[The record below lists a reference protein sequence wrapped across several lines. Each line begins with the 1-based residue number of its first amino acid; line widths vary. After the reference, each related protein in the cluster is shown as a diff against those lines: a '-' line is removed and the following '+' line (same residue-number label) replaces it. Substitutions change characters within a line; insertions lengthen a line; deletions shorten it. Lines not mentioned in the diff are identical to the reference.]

1 VYRAH
6 ADQGAPAEDLRGNA
20 QEPRIPESPEAVLM
34 PEDHI
39 HRHINER
46 ADYLIIGTPGKGG
59 EIRVHFD
66 SGDLNDACRRVDVAV
81 QVREHMLER
90 LAAGGQRV

>member
-1 VYRAH
+1 
-6 ADQGAPAEDLRGNA
+6 
-20 QEPRIPESPEAVLM
+20 M
-34 PEDHI
+34 PEDHV

-46 ADYLIIGTPGKGG
+46 PDYLIIGTPGKGG